1 MKSQKK
7 AANKKSARVTPLQN
21 QASSESTILD
31 KHYTPQGEHPE
42 DRTYR
47 DKDYIKRLHAH
58 IDEVYEKLAKDLRFN
73 EKGREWLFD
82 YLYNEEDSIELE
94 EYLMRRN
101 IQYKD
106 VVK

>member
-1 MKSQKK
+1 MKTQKK
-7 AANKKSARVTPLQN
+7 AAKKKSARVTPPKN
-21 QASSESTILD
+21 QGFSDSTILD

-47 DKDYIKRLHAH
+47 DKEYIKRLHEH

-73 EKGREWLFD
+73 EKGKEWLFD
-82 YLYNEEDSIELE
+82 YIYNEDNDIELE
-94 EYLMRRN
+94 EYLLQRN
-101 IQYKD
+101 VKYKD

>member
-1 MKSQKK
+1 MKNQKK
-7 AANKKSARVTPLQN
+7 AKKKTKSTAPK
-21 QASSESTILD
+21 SETQTFSDSTILD
-31 KHYTPQGEHPE
+31 KYYTPQGEHPE

-47 DKDYIKRLHAH
+47 DKEYIKRLHEH

-82 YLYNEEDSIELE
+82 YLYNEDDNIELE
-94 EYLMRRN
+94 EYLLRRN
-101 IQYKD
+101 IQYKE